1 MAGIGPVLGYLAT
14 RLVYACV
21 IIALLT
27 VIIFAITQVL
37 PGNAARMILGNYQ
50 SQETLKALEEKLG
63 LNQPLPVQYWH
74 WASHLL
80 RGDLGE
86 SLVMNRPV
94 GPIVLQAIGNTLRLA
109 ALSMMSVIV
118 VGITFG
124 VISAVAHRRFLDYAI
139 SVVSFAGISLP
150 EFFWG
155 ILLIIV
161 FAGSLR
167 ILPAA
172 GIGDLTNPIDIVRH
186 LILPVMTLTFTLVA
200 HVARQTRS
208 SMLDVLRS
216 NYIRV
221 AHAKGLGEWRIISR
235 HALRNALLPTITV
248 LALDF
253 GYLVGEIAVVETVFG
268 YPGFGRLM
276 VYAIQQRDL
285 PMIQACGLIA
295 TATYALMNLLADLL
309 YAYFNPR
316 IRFGSSGDA

>member
-1 MAGIGPVLGYLAT
+1 MFIYLLRRLLYASGI
-14 RLVYACV
+14 
-21 IIALLT
+21 IILLT
-27 VIIFAITQVL
+27 LIIFGITQVL

-50 SQETLKALEEKLG
+50 SQETLQALEEKLG
-63 LNQPLPVQYWH
+63 LNRPLAVQYWH
-74 WASHLL
+74 WASHFF
-80 RGDLGE
+80 RGDMGE

-94 GPIVLQAIGNTLRLA
+94 APIVLQAMGNTLRLA
-109 ALSMMSVIV
+109 TLSMVSVIL

-124 VISAVAHRRFLDYAI
+124 VIGAVAHRGVLDYI
-139 SVVSFAGISLP
+139 VSLVSFAGLSLP

-155 ILLIIV
+155 IVLIIV

-172 GIGDLTNPIDIVRH
+172 GIGDLHSPLDVIKH

-208 SMLDVLRS
+208 SMLEVLRS
-216 NYIRV
+216 NYICV
-221 AHAKGLGEWRIISR
+221 AHAKGLSSWRVISH

-248 LALDF
+248 LALDV

-276 VYAIQQRDL
+276 IFAIQQRDL
-285 PMIQACGLIA
+285 PIIQACGMIA
-295 TATYALMNLLADLL
+295 TATYALMNLVADFL
-309 YAYFNPR
+309 YAYFNPK
-316 IRFGSSGDA
+316 IRLGSYGKA